1 MSAEENVYALPQS
14 MGGVD
19 CGASD
24 APSTVASTDT
34 RDSPEPT
41 VRTRSGRVIK
51 KPKQYS
57 PKEVCDDDFNAVEY
71 DSYDELDSPGS
82 SIEYDSDEGG
92 SSQDEYDSEFVAGS
106 DESVEESEES
116 EDEETADEETADE
129 ETEESEE
136 EFESESENDEEKEYI
151 PKKRAKKDVV
161 E

>member
-1 MSAEENVYALPQS
+1 MSIIMSAEENVHALQP
-14 MGGVD
+14 GGAD

-34 RDSPEPT
+34 PNSPEPT
-41 VRTRSGRVIK
+41 VRTRSGRVIR

-57 PKEVCDDDFNAVEY
+57 PKEVCDDDFNALEY

-92 SSQDEYDSEFVAGS
+92 SSQDEYDSDFVAGS

-116 EDEETADEETADE
+116 EDEESEAE

-136 EFESESENDEEKEYI
+136 EFESDDSEDDEEKEYI

-161 E
+161 VE